1 MFHQPVLIKE
11 TIQGLNVQPGGI
23 YVDATYGG
31 GGHAFKILEKLDNGK
46 LIAFDQDAE
55 AKKQIIQDSRLVFI
69 NHNFRYMKNF
79 IKYLGFGKADGIL
92 ADLGVSSHHL
102 DAPER
107 GFSFRFDAPLDMRMN
122 QGKILTA
129 NKIINTYSA
138 RSLRN
143 ILSTYGEIR
152 KPKFLVDAII
162 QKREQQEITTTS
174 MLVNTLEQHIPQKNR
189 NKFLAKVF
197 QALRIEVNQE
207 IKNLEYFIKQSHE
220 ILKIGGRLAII
231 SYHSVEDR
239 MVKNYMK
246 NGCFS
251 GEPVKDFYG
260 RVITPF
266 VLVNKKV
273 IVPSGEEVRA
283 NNRSRSAKL
292 RIAEKI

>member
-31 GGHAFKILEKLDNGK
+31 GGHALRILEKLDNGK

-55 AKKQIIQDSRLVFI
+55 AAKQIIHDSRLVFI

-79 IKYLGFGKADGIL
+79 VKYLGFNKVDGIL

-122 QGKILTA
+122 RSKTLTA
-129 NKIINTYSA
+129 SRVINTYAA
-138 RSLRN
+138 RSLRD
-143 ILSTYGEIR
+143 IFATYGEIR

-174 MLVNTLEQHIPQKNR
+174 MLVNTLEQYIPQKMR

-220 ILKIGGRLAII
+220 ILQKGGRLVII